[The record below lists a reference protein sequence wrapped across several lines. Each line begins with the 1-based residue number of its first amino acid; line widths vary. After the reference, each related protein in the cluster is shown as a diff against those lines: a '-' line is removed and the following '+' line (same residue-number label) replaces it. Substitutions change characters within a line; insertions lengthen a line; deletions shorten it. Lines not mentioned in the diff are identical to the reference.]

1 MRLLDTVA
9 LKKDIDQLPAGLVGV
24 LVEEWEPG
32 VFEVEFADL
41 DGKAYARA
49 AVREA
54 DLLPLY
60 HSPVKE
66 RRAA

>member
-41 DGKAYARA
+41 DGKAYAKA

-54 DLLPLY
+54 DLLLLH
-60 HSPVKE
+60 HSLGDEKC
-66 RRAA
+66 AA